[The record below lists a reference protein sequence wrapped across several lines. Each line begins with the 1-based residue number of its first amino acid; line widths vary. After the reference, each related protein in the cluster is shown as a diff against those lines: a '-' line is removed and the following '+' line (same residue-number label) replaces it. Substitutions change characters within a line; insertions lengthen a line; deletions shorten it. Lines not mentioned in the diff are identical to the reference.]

1 MKRILPVLLSTL
13 LVSADIA
20 QEAPQSQP
28 NDDGGGGARRERR
41 DGPGPGG
48 PGPEGRGPRGPSGPG
63 GGPGGPGGPDGM
75 RPGPGGPGGGP
86 GRPGMPP
93 PPPVSERMKQVEMLR
108 GYLELVDRYTH
119 LSSNSTNSGIAAV
132 LTASDLLKAR
142 GAEVAIDYFTK
153 LLPDVKD
160 PAVQR
165 AIRIQLSDLYTNSK
179 QSDKA
184 LEQLRALML
193 AEPASAP
200 APAAAKPAQ

>member
-1 MKRILPVLLSTL
+1 MNRILPAILSTL
-13 LVSADIA
+13 LVSAVIA

-28 NDDGGGGARRERR
+28 GDDGGGDRRERR
-41 DGPGPGG
+41 DGPGPGA
-48 PGPEGRGPRGPSGPG
+48 PGPEGRGPRGPGGPG

-75 RPGPGGPGGGP
+75 RPGP

-165 AIRIQLSDLYTNSK
+165 AIRIQLCDLYTNSK